1 MIIDEEAIQI
11 IETPDNYSGK
21 VKMIKEIL
29 KDVKKRKKAHYNSFA
44 KYKTTNTITKSVV
57 NGLNCI
63 SVSSIVLAF
72 TPASPS
78 VMIVALCSTSI
89 SGLIS
94 AVDSSINIEGKV
106 HSHNTSYLQYTDIY
120 RDVSARLLRNGLS
133 SLDLDTLLT
142 EINSRMGLI
151 EDQSLP
157 INIS

>member
-1 MIIDEEAIQI
+1 MIIDEETINLI
-11 IETPDNYSGK
+11 DTPDNYSGK
-21 VKMIKEIL
+21 VKLIREIL
-29 KDVKKRKKAHYNSFA
+29 ADVKKRKNAHYKSFA
-44 KYKTTNTITKSVV
+44 KYKTTNTITKSFV
-57 NGLNCI
+57 NGLNGL
-63 SVSSIVLAF
+63 SVCSIVLTF
-72 TPASPS
+72 TPISQS

-94 AVDSSINIEGKV
+94 AVDSAINIEQKV

-133 SLDLDTLLT
+133 SEDLDTLLT

-157 INIS
+157 INI